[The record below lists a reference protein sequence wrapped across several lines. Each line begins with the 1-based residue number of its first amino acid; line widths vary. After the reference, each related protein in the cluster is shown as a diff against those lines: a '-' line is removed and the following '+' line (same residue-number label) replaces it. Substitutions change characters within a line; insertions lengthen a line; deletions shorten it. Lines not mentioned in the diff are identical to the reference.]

1 MNGKRIIATAALA
14 LTTLATTTTYAWK
27 TVYDPTNYAANLE
40 TKIQMIKQVQQQAEQ
55 LQHELANLAKL
66 SPSQAD
72 QSLDHIRELLSKM
85 NALRNETNAIG
96 TDYREMME
104 QFDELRPDYSTWNGV
119 SAEEYANQTD
129 KLRAAWERSVEQAMK
144 SQGMAS
150 PTEQQKTAAHI
161 ERLVMASQN
170 AQGAMGALQAANQ
183 IAALQIQELQKMQ
196 AIMADSM
203 RTTNLYYQKKI
214 DAEMQARK
222 ISEEFAES
230 TKTYKNM
237 KIRNT
242 GDSELGH
249 YTR

>member
-1 MNGKRIIATAALA
+1 MNGKKIIATAALA
-14 LTTLATTTTYAWK
+14 LTTLTTTTTYAWK

-40 TKIQMIKQVQQQAEQ
+40 TKVQMIKQVQQQAEQ

-66 SPSQAD
+66 DGSQAN
-72 QSLDHIRELLSKM
+72 QSIARIQELLSEM

-104 QFDELRPDYSTWNGV
+104 QFDELRPDYGTWNGV
-119 SAEEYANQTD
+119 SAGEYANQTD

-144 SQGMAS
+144 SQGMAAPS
-150 PTEQQKTAAHI
+150 EQQKTAAHI

-170 AQGAMGALQAANQ
+170 ADGAMGALQAANQ

-196 AIMADSM
+196 AIMADSI
-203 RTTNLYYQKKI
+203 RTTNLYYQRKIDMEEQNKKI
-214 DAEMQARK
+214 N
-222 ISEEFAES
+222 EEFSES
-230 TKTYKNM
+230 AKKYQNT

-242 GDSELGH
+242 GDAELGH